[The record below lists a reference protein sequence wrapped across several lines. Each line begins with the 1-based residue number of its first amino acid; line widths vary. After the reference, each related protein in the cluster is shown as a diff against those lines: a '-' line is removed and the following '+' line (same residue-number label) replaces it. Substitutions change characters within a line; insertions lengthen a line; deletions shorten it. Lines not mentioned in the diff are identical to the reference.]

1 MLKSKICFTV
11 FVLYEIIAV
20 ILLHCPRTCDAMFS
34 GAFCNDSVFK
44 YFLICAAIPLL
55 AMVIGIWINEIFFAH
70 RHRSFMHRARDVMD
84 DVADGVKKHLGRTFD
99 ARDMDK
105 YLAAA
110 ILFGIKK
117 YSDRHPQMRNTIRGI
132 IDGADGRGFSYDDDD
147 DENDT
152 DDDYDDDN
160 DDSDEDTRS
169 MRRTTTKA
177 TNRRTSTARTSAT
190 GPKSGRTSPNTRRK
204 PR

>member
-1 MLKSKICFTV
+1 MLKSKIIFTV

-20 ILLHCPRTCDAMFS
+20 LLLHCPRTCDAMFS
-34 GAFCNDSVFK
+34 GTFCNDSVFK

-55 AMVIGIWINEIFFAH
+55 ALVIGIWINEIFYAR

-84 DVADGVKKHLGRTFD
+84 DVTDGVKKQLGRTFN

-117 YSDRHPQMRNTIRGI
+117 YSDRHPQMRNTIRDI
-132 IDGADGRGFSYDDDD
+132 MDGADGRVNSYDDTD
-147 DENDT
+147 DT
-152 DDDYDDDN
+152 DDDFDDDN
-160 DDSDEDTRS
+160 DDDYSAQSDRRAARGNTSRGRTQSTRS
-169 MRRTTTKA
+169 GNSSSSKSRS
-177 TNRRTSTARTSAT
+177 TSN
-190 GPKSGRTSPNTRRK
+190 NTRRK
-204 PR
+204 SR

>member
-44 YFLICAAIPLL
+44 YFLICAAIPML
-55 AMVIGIWINEIFFAH
+55 ALVIGIWINEIFFAR

-84 DVADGVKKHLGRTFD
+84 DVADGVKKHLGRAFD

-117 YSDRHPQMRNTIRGI
+117 YSDRHPQMRNTIRDI
-132 IDGADGRGFSYDDDD
+132 MDGADGRTTMYDDADD
-147 DENDT
+147 I
-152 DDDYDDDN
+152 DDDYEDTDSDDDYVAQ
-160 DDSDEDTRS
+160 SD
-169 MRRTTTKA
+169 
-177 TNRRTSTARTSAT
+177 RRTSRPNASRGRASASRQSTVTSKSRTM
-190 GPKSGRTSPNTRRK
+190 SGGTRRK
-204 PR
+204 AR

>member
-44 YFLICAAIPLL
+44 YFLICAAIPML
-55 AMVIGIWINEIFFAH
+55 ALVIGIWINEIFFAR

-84 DVADGVKKHLGRTFD
+84 DVADGVKKHLGRAFD

-117 YSDRHPQMRNTIRGI
+117 YSDRHPQMRNTIRDI
-132 IDGADGRGFSYDDDD
+132 MDGADGRTTVYDDADD
-147 DENDT
+147 I
-152 DDDYDDDN
+152 DDDYEDTDSDDDYVAQ
-160 DDSDEDTRS
+160 SD
-169 MRRTTTKA
+169 
-177 TNRRTSTARTSAT
+177 RRTSRPNASRGRASASRQSTVTSKSRTT
-190 GPKSGRTSPNTRRK
+190 SGGTRRK
-204 PR
+204 AR

>member
-44 YFLICAAIPLL
+44 YFLICAAIPML
-55 AMVIGIWINEIFFAH
+55 ALVIGIWINEIFFAR

-84 DVADGVKKHLGRTFD
+84 DVADGVKKHLGRAFD

-117 YSDRHPQMRNTIRGI
+117 YSDRHPQMRNTIRDI
-132 IDGADGRGFSYDDDD
+132 MDGADGRTTVYDDADD
-147 DENDT
+147 I
-152 DDDYDDDN
+152 DDDYEDTDSDDDYVAQ
-160 DDSDEDTRS
+160 SD
-169 MRRTTTKA
+169 
-177 TNRRTSTARTSAT
+177 RRTSRPHASRGRASASRQSTVTSKSRTM
-190 GPKSGRTSPNTRRK
+190 SGGTRRK
-204 PR
+204 AR

>member
-11 FVLYEIIAV
+11 FVLYEIAAV

-34 GAFCNDSVFK
+34 GMFCNDSVFK
-44 YFLICAAIPLL
+44 YFLICAAIPML
-55 AMVIGIWINEIFFAH
+55 ALVIGIWINEIFFAR

-84 DVADGVKKHLGRTFD
+84 DVADGVKKHLGRAFD

-117 YSDRHPQMRNTIRGI
+117 YSDRHPQMRNTIRDI
-132 IDGADGRGFSYDDDD
+132 MDGADGRTTVYDDADD
-147 DENDT
+147 I
-152 DDDYDDDN
+152 DDDYEDTDSDDDYVAQ
-160 DDSDEDTRS
+160 SD
-169 MRRTTTKA
+169 
-177 TNRRTSTARTSAT
+177 RRTSRPHASRSRASASRQSTVTSKSRTT
-190 GPKSGRTSPNTRRK
+190 SGGTRRK
-204 PR
+204 AR

>member
-44 YFLICAAIPLL
+44 YFLICAAIPML
-55 AMVIGIWINEIFFAH
+55 ALVIGIWINEIFFAR

-84 DVADGVKKHLGRTFD
+84 DVADGVKKHLGRAFD

-117 YSDRHPQMRNTIRGI
+117 YSDRHPQMRNTIRDI
-132 IDGADGRGFSYDDDD
+132 MDGADGRTTVYDDADD
-147 DENDT
+147 I
-152 DDDYDDDN
+152 DDDYEDTDSDDDYVAQ
-160 DDSDEDTRS
+160 SD
-169 MRRTTTKA
+169 
-177 TNRRTSTARTSAT
+177 RRTSRPNASRGRASASRQSTVTSKSRTM
-190 GPKSGRTSPNTRRK
+190 SGGTRRK
-204 PR
+204 AR

>member
-11 FVLYEIIAV
+11 FILYEIIAV

-44 YFLICAAIPLL
+44 YFLICAAIPML
-55 AMVIGIWINEIFFAH
+55 ALVIGIWINEIFFAR

-84 DVADGVKKHLGRTFD
+84 DVADGVKKHLGRAFD

-117 YSDRHPQMRNTIRGI
+117 YSDKHPQMRNTIRDI
-132 IDGADGRGFSYDDDD
+132 MDGANGRNSSYDDAD
-147 DENDT
+147 DT
-152 DDDYDDDN
+152 DDEYDDEDE
-160 DDSDEDTRS
+160 DSDYTAQSD
-169 MRRTTTKA
+169 RRT
-177 TNRRTSTARTSAT
+177 NRSNSSRGRTSASRQST
-190 GPKSGRTSPNTRRK
+190 VTLKSRTTSGGTRRK
-204 PR
+204 VR

>member
-1 MLKSKICFTV
+1 
-11 FVLYEIIAV
+11 
-20 ILLHCPRTCDAMFS
+20 MFS

-44 YFLICAAIPLL
+44 YFLICAAIPML
-55 AMVIGIWINEIFFAH
+55 AMVIGIWINEIFFAR

-84 DVADGVKKHLGRTFD
+84 DVADGVKKHLGGKFD

-132 IDGADGRGFSYDDDD
+132 IDGADGRAFSYDDED

-160 DDSDEDTRS
+160 DDDDAHFARRS
-169 MRRTTTKA
+169 APKATTRRTTSV
-177 TNRRTSTARTSAT
+177 RTSTTQT
-190 GPKSGRTSPNTRRK
+190 KSGRASNNTRRK
-204 PR
+204 AR

>member
-44 YFLICAAIPLL
+44 YFLICAAIPML
-55 AMVIGIWINEIFFAH
+55 ALVIGIWINEIFFAR

-84 DVADGVKKHLGRTFD
+84 DVADGVKKHLGRAFD

-117 YSDRHPQMRNTIRGI
+117 YSDRHPQMRNTIRDI
-132 IDGADGRGFSYDDDD
+132 MDGADGRTTVYDDADD
-147 DENDT
+147 I
-152 DDDYDDDN
+152 DDDYEDTDSDDDYVAQ
-160 DDSDEDTRS
+160 SD
-169 MRRTTTKA
+169 
-177 TNRRTSTARTSAT
+177 RRTSRPHASRSRASASRQSTVTSKSRTM
-190 GPKSGRTSPNTRRK
+190 SGGTRRK
-204 PR
+204 AR

>member
-44 YFLICAAIPLL
+44 YFLICAAIPML
-55 AMVIGIWINEIFFAH
+55 ALVIGIWINEIFFAR

-84 DVADGVKKHLGRTFD
+84 DVADGVKKHLGRAFD

-117 YSDRHPQMRNTIRGI
+117 YSDRHPQMRNTIRDI
-132 IDGADGRGFSYDDDD
+132 MDGADGRTTVYDDADD
-147 DENDT
+147 I
-152 DDDYDDDN
+152 DDDYEDTDSDDDYVAQ
-160 DDSDEDTRS
+160 SD
-169 MRRTTTKA
+169 
-177 TNRRTSTARTSAT
+177 RRTSRSNASRGRASASRQSTVTSKSRTM
-190 GPKSGRTSPNTRRK
+190 SGGTRRK
-204 PR
+204 AR

>member
-34 GAFCNDSVFK
+34 GTFCNDSVFK
-44 YFLICAAIPLL
+44 YFLICAAIPML
-55 AMVIGIWINEIFFAH
+55 ALVIGIWINEIFFAR

-84 DVADGVKKHLGRTFD
+84 DVADGVKKHLGRAFD

-117 YSDRHPQMRNTIRGI
+117 YSDRHPQMRNTIRDI
-132 IDGADGRGFSYDDDD
+132 MDGADGRTTVYDDADD
-147 DENDT
+147 I
-152 DDDYDDDN
+152 DDDYEDSDSDDDYVAQ
-160 DDSDEDTRS
+160 SD
-169 MRRTTTKA
+169 
-177 TNRRTSTARTSAT
+177 RRTSRPNASRGRASASRQSTVVSKSRTT
-190 GPKSGRTSPNTRRK
+190 SGGTRRK
-204 PR
+204 AR